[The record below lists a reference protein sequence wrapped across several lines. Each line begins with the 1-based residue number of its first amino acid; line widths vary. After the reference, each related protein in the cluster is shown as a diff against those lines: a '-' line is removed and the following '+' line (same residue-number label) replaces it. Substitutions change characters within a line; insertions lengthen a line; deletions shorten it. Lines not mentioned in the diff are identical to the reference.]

1 MYRLAFFFLLF
12 PLNIHAQSIHQKIT
26 DEIAIRTEA
35 GQNAIM
41 QELVRYSLLHP
52 QTKRATFNEAMST
65 ITITP
70 RVSSEM
76 LRNFEV
82 RSLLKKLL
90 KSNGQ
95 FCGTPFIKALTENGF
110 TFAIQLDLPDDM
122 PDNTINEIRFMP
134 YTKELVR
141 QNPSYFEV
149 GEPLDANFWCLEYLT
164 KKKNKY
170 NALWYSRFIHFFT
183 GVSLYRHEWLS
194 QECIDN
200 IGMKLY
206 DDHGIAKGM
215 RQTTLVSEKISE
227 ARANVYS
234 KCEKG
239 IGEFTW
245 DYLKNIFN

>member
-1 MYRLAFFFLLF
+1 MYRLTFFFLLF

-35 GQNAIM
+35 GQNALM
-41 QELVRYSLLHP
+41 HELVRYSLLHP
-52 QTKRATFNEAMST
+52 QTKRATFDEAMST

-82 RSLLKKLL
+82 RSLLKQLL

-95 FCGTPFIKALTENGF
+95 FCGTPFIKALTENGL

-141 QNPSYFEV
+141 QNPAWEDI
-149 GEPLDANFWCLEYLT
+149 GKPLDANFWCVDYLSKT
-164 KKKNKY
+164 VDFNKT
-170 NALWYSRFIHFFT
+170 LSLRSIHPFT
-183 GVSLYRHEWLS
+183 GYYWYKHEQLS
-194 QECIDN
+194 QECIN
-200 IGMKLY
+200 KIGRKLNR
-206 DDHGIAKGM
+206 DHGITTGM
-215 RQTTLVSEKISE
+215 RQTALVREKINE
-227 ARANVYS
+227 ARSNIYS
-234 KCEKG
+234 NCGKG
-239 IGEFTW
+239 IVKFTW